1 MDQQPIDVL
10 SRATPVQ
17 VKKKHSVVLVSVLA
31 AVIAALVAG
40 VGVLYWKSLEVKDLK
55 TQIADLSG
63 RADTLTQELGLAN
76 EQLTQA
82 NLEIEKL
89 SCKGIWKEGEGCI
102 QPKLVVLSP
111 NGGETFCIGKENII
125 KWQSPSDMDS
135 VGVGISSPEGASY
148 NIGEF
153 KAAQSVEGGVAT
165 GSIKWYGKGI
175 SGMSISPGEVYRIY
189 VHGTYRGEQL
199 EDRSDNI
206 FTLKYCQ

>member
-1 MDQQPIDVL
+1 MDPQQINVL
-10 SRATPVQ
+10 SQATAVE
-17 VKKKHSVVLVSVLA
+17 KKKKPNVVLISVLV
-31 AVIAALVAG
+31 AVVVAIIAGGG
-40 VGVLYWKSLEVKDLK
+40 VFYWKNLEVKNLEK
-55 TQIADLSG
+55 QMADLSN
-63 RADTLTQELGLAN
+63 RTDTLTQELGLAN
-76 EQLTQA
+76 EQLTQS
-82 NLEIEKL
+82 NLEIEEL
-89 SCKGIWKEGEGCI
+89 GCKGIWKEGEGCI

-135 VGVGISSPEGASY
+135 VNVGISSPEGASY

-153 KAAQSVEGGVAT
+153 KAAQSIEGGVAT

-189 VHGTYRGEQL
+189 VHGTYKGEQL
-199 EDRSDNI
+199 EDRSDNV